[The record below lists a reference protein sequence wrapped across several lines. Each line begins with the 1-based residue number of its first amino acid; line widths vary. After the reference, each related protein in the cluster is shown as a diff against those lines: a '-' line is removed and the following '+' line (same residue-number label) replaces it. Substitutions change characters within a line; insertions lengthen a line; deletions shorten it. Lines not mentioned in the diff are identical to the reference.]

1 MQSVTDTLATT
12 SECVLAG
19 QLVHSSLP
27 ALGLYEPAPQ
37 GEQVPPSAPVYPAL
51 HLQSVI
57 TVLPGGECELAGQ
70 TLTHDSDPKMLL
82 YVPAEQG
89 SQGPRSGPVYPSLHT
104 HVLLPA
110 PDFEDDTAEHRV
122 HASLDDAPGTAE

>member
-1 MQSVTDTLATT
+1 M
-12 SECVLAG
+12 
-19 QLVHSSLP
+19 
-27 ALGLYEPAPQ
+27 
-37 GEQVPPSAPVYPAL
+37 PPSAPVYPAL
-51 HLQSVI
+51 HLQSVM
-57 TVLPGGECELAGQ
+57 TVLASGESELAGHR
-70 TLTHDSDPKMLL
+70 LSHGSVPKMLL

-89 SQGPRSGPVYPSLHT
+89 SHGPGSGPVYPLLHT